1 MKPSDTSGLE
11 AENARLRARVAEL
24 EAAMGRPPAD
34 RSSLY
39 RLTDAAPWGVL
50 VTDLEGRIQYANP
63 ALKRWL
69 HMAGPATGAHF
80 ETALHRPLATQL
92 LPALAEARAGHQT
105 FLEAKV
111 ADVAGDLRH
120 VRLQVTPRAAGAM
133 GITGFVVT
141 VYDVTEW
148 TRALEAV
155 QEKEAWFDR
164 VNAVAPSAYHV
175 FDFVTGRAFWVSGR
189 IDAVYDISPE
199 DMMALRPA
207 EVRDLIHPDDRHRID
222 THMKALG
229 ALPDGTVAEFEI
241 RARRRDGT
249 YRWLLVRAV
258 AFERDAG
265 GRIVKALSSASDID
279 ERRRADERQALLI
292 NELNHRVK
300 NTLAAVQSIARQS
313 LRRDRDPQE
322 MGEIFTARLIS
333 LSAAH
338 NVLTRESWE
347 GAGLREIIEVAMA
360 PFDASRIAVKG
371 PDVRLGARAALAM
384 AMALHELATNAAKYG
399 ALSNEAGHVS
409 LTWRARRET
418 GQALLELEWRET
430 GGPVVTPPTR
440 QGFGSR
446 LLTQGVRGDLNGV
459 ADLSFEP
466 GGLVCRITA
475 PLEATPPLHLS

>member
-1 MKPSDTSGLE
+1 MKPSDTPDFE
-11 AENARLRARVAEL
+11 AENVRLRARVAEL
-24 EAAMGRPPAD
+24 EAMMGRPPAD

-39 RLTDAAPWGVL
+39 RLTDRAPWGVL
-50 VTDLEGRIQYANP
+50 VTDLEGGVDYANP
-63 ALKRWL
+63 ALKPWL
-69 HMAGPATGAHF
+69 RTTAPAIGTHF
-80 ETALHRPLATQL
+80 ETVVHPPLLTQL
-92 LPALAEARAGHQT
+92 LPALAEARAGHVKM
-105 FLEAKV
+105 LEADV
-111 ADVAGDLRH
+111 ADVSGDLRH
-120 VRLQVTPRAAGAM
+120 IRVQVAPRAAGAM

-141 VYDVTEW
+141 VYDMTEW

-155 QEKEAWFDR
+155 REKEAWFDR
-164 VNAVAPSAYHV
+164 MNAVAPSAYHV

-199 DMMALRPA
+199 DMMALSAA

-222 THMKALG
+222 THMKALST
-229 ALPDGTVAEFEI
+229 LPDGTVAEFEI

-249 YRWLLVRAV
+249 YRWLLIRAI
-258 AFERDAG
+258 AFERGAE
-265 GRIVKALSSASDID
+265 GRVVKALSSASDID

-322 MGEIFTARLIS
+322 MSEIFTARLVS

-360 PFDASRIAVKG
+360 PFDAPRIAMLG

-384 AMALHELATNAAKYG
+384 SMALHELATNAAKYG
-399 ALSNEAGHVS
+399 ALSNETGHVS
-409 LTWRARRET
+409 LAWRARREK
-418 GQALLELEWRET
+418 GQAFLELEWREA
-430 GGPVVTPPTR
+430 GGPAVTPPSR

-446 LLTQGVRGDLNGV
+446 LLTQGVRADLNGV
-459 ADLSFEP
+459 AELSFEP